1 MPNGEPKC
9 LLCPLRQLCEARE
22 KGIESELPVKTKA
35 KARKI
40 EKRTVFIFQDGEN
53 VAIRKRPAKGLLA
66 GLYELP
72 NIEGELSA
80 DEALEYSKKIGLQPL
95 GNNEYMLREHM
106 VDSIEQIQE
115 S

>member
-1 MPNGEPKC
+1 MK
-9 LLCPLRQLCEARE
+9 ARE

-80 DEALEYSKKIGLQPL
+80 DEALEYRRKLDCS
-95 GNNEYMLREHM
+95 R
-106 VDSIEQIQE
+106 
-115 S
+115 

>member
-1 MPNGEPKC
+1 M
-9 LLCPLRQLCEARE
+9 
-22 KGIESELPVKTKA
+22 KTKA

-40 EKRTVFIFQDGEN
+40 EKRTVFVFQDGEN

-80 DEALEYSKKIGLQPL
+80 DEALGFQNRRSMAMYFVWFRGSRQAMMTL
-95 GNNEYMLREHM
+95 
-106 VDSIEQIQE
+106 
-115 S
+115 